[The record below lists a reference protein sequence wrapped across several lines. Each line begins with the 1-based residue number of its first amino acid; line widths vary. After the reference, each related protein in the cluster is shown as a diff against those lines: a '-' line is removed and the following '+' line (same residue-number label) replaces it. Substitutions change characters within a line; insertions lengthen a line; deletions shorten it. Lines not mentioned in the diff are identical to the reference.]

1 MKTQRILISGVGIA
15 GPALAYWLNK
25 YGFEITLVE
34 QAPTFRDGGYIIDF
48 WGVGYDL
55 AEKMNLLSDLR
66 KKAYDAKQIRF
77 VDKNELTVGGFSFEA
92 IRSQM
97 KNRMFS
103 ICRGDLARVI
113 FESVQDSCE
122 TIFGDSIVS
131 VTEKKDAVVVSFN
144 SRTTREFDLVIGA
157 DGLHSA
163 VRKIVFG
170 SDSVNEVSLGY
181 YVAAFSL
188 DGYRPRNEDDYV
200 AYCLPGKQMARFA
213 LRDDRTVFYLI
224 FSCDHDIHLNH
235 LKVEDKIAIVR
246 HYFEDIGWES
256 DSILE
261 QIHLAEDIY
270 IDKVSQIRMKRW
282 TKGRVALLGDAAYCP
297 SLLSGQGSAF
307 AMLGAYVLAGE
318 LFACNGNYQ
327 QAFANYE
334 ALLMP
339 FMFKKQLS
347 AEKFG
352 SWFAPKTKFGL
363 CLRNELSKLLDIPVF
378 GKLFFNSSLGDN
390 VHLTDYQSE
399 AK

>member
-1 MKTQRILISGVGIA
+1 MKIRKVLISGAGIA
-15 GPALAYWLNK
+15 GPALAFWLHK
-25 YGFEITLVE
+25 YGFEVTLVE

-55 AEKMNLLSDLR
+55 AEKMDLLSDLR

-77 VDKNELTVGGFSFEA
+77 VDQNGLTVGGFSFEA
-92 IRSQM
+92 IRRQM

-103 ICRGDLARVI
+103 VCRGDLARVI

-122 TIFGDSIVS
+122 TIFGDSIS
-131 VTEKKDAVVVSFN
+131 AITEKKDAVEVSFH
-144 SRTTREFDLVIGA
+144 SKASREFDLVIGA

-188 DGYRPRNEDDYV
+188 NGYSPRDEHDYV

-224 FSCDHDIHLNH
+224 FDCDHDIHLNH
-235 LKVEDKIAIVR
+235 LKGADKIAIVR
-246 HYFEDIGWES
+246 HYFQDIGWES

-261 QIHLAEDIY
+261 QIHLSEDIY
-270 IDKVSQIRMKRW
+270 IDKVSQIRMKKW

-318 LFACNGNYQ
+318 LFACNGDYQ
-327 QAFANYE
+327 QAFTNYE

-339 FMFKKQLS
+339 FLFKKQLS

-352 SWFAPKTKFGL
+352 SWFAPKTQFGL
-363 CLRNELSKLLDIPVF
+363 FLRNELSKLLDIPLF
-378 GKLFFNSSLGDN
+378 GNLFFYSSLGN
-390 VHLTDYQSE
+390 HIHLTDYQR
-399 AK
+399 